1 MKVAGFFKAL
11 NMSSSGLSHQRQK
24 LDAIAANIA
33 NANTT
38 RTEEG
43 GPYQRKIVISKL
55 NKQADFK
62 TVLNN
67 RKLQMTTSN
76 ASHINP
82 GLSRRHVSGKTLQVE
97 SEITNDQSPYK
108 KIYNPSHPDADEEGY
123 VLMPNENPL
132 IEMVDLITASRSY
145 EANLTVIEGFKKMAR
160 EALEL

>member
-76 ASHINP
+76 ARHINP
-82 GLSRRHVSGKTLQVE
+82 GLSRRHVSGKSLQVE

-108 KIYNPSHPDADEEGY
+108 K
-123 VLMPNENPL
+123 
-132 IEMVDLITASRSY
+132 
-145 EANLTVIEGFKKMAR
+145 K
-160 EALEL
+160 